1 LLRSSAL
8 LAALALAAC
17 AGPEAPQRAAAAGA
31 RLAPLP
37 ASFENTPSCA
47 TCLAVALTLRPDGSY
62 LVRERL
68 GASEFYDFGAWRES
82 PGEGTLRL
90 EGGRDLP
97 RSYAVHSADT
107 LRAQA
112 GTQGGDLRR
121 LAEVQSL
128 AGPFRVVG
136 LYDGNEF
143 LECRTGLRFPVAASR
158 AAEALRKEL
167 GQRGGETVL
176 VSLDA
181 RFEPTRAG
189 EALVVQ
195 RTATILNERGCP
207 G

>member
-1 LLRSSAL
+1 MLRFSAL
-8 LAALALAAC
+8 LAAFLAAAC
-17 AGPEAPQRAAAAGA
+17 AGPEAPERPAGETQ

-47 TCLAVALTLRPDGSY
+47 TCLSVTLTLRPDGSY

-97 RSYAVHSADT
+97 RSYAVSAGG
-107 LRAQA
+107 LGAQA

-121 LAEVQSL
+121 LPQVEPL
-128 AGPFRVVG
+128 GGPFRVVG
-136 LYDGNEF
+136 LYDGREF
-143 LECRTGLRFPVAASR
+143 RECRTGLSFPVAESR
-158 AAEALRKEL
+158 AAAALRKEL
-167 GQRGGETVL
+167 AQRERDSVL
-176 VSLDA
+176 VSVDV
-181 RFEPTRAG
+181 RFEQTRAG